1 MDTGVTV
8 TIAGT
13 DYSSSV
19 LNSVRLRVGRDNVDG
34 LIEPHAAAVQLL
46 HRDVPSVD
54 PNGFEIGQTVTI
66 TVDKQATAGTHT
78 LFVGQITD
86 LVVNRDALEVVA
98 VSAPIVDLARQQ
110 ITTAGTTGTV
120 LQAFDTLYGLISSPS
135 YEPAGGFFAL
145 GAGQTVTVPAGT
157 YTASDVLQTVAG
169 SAIEGLLNQDAGQ
182 TVFFTTAEDRRT
194 YVSDLELDGDEVL
207 IDWEVTRRRSQLVN
221 RVDVDYSSGTETASD
236 ATSIS
241 SFGILTKQISTFL
254 DASADAQDY
263 ADFELA
269 RATVPAFYL
278 DRVTVPAHTLPAAD
292 FDVLVVAPIRQ
303 AAVAVAWQDVPAG
316 TAWQD
321 LAVSTIWQ
329 DFQLADTT
337 AGAFLLRIPE
347 LFPDLPRDYFVEG
360 ATYTITRNT
369 LDVELSI
376 SEASLTRPLQ
386 RWIDVPGSILWQN
399 VDAGQT
405 WADLEKDQ
413 VTT

>member
-1 MDTGVTV
+1 MDTGVLV

-19 LNSVRLRVGRDNVDG
+19 LNSVRLRVGRDNVDA

-46 HRDVPSVD
+46 HRDVPSID

-66 TVDKQATAGTHT
+66 TVDKQNAAGTHT
-78 LFVGQITD
+78 LFTGQITD
-86 LVVNRDALEVVA
+86 LVANRDALEIVA

-120 LQAFDTLYGLISSPS
+120 LEAFDTLYGLISSPS
-135 YEPAGGFFAL
+135 YEPAGGFYAL
-145 GAGQTVTVPAGT
+145 GAGDTVTVPAGT

-169 SAIEGLLNQDAGQ
+169 SAIEGLLNQDDGSS
-182 TVFFTTAEDRRT
+182 VFFTTAEDRRT
-194 YVSDLELDGDEVL
+194 FTPDLELEGDEVL

-221 RVDVDYSSGTETASD
+221 RVDVDYSSGTETAQD
-236 ATSIS
+236 ATSIAG
-241 SFGILTKQISTFL
+241 FGILTKQITTYL
-254 DASADAQDY
+254 DSSADAQAY
-263 ADFELA
+263 ADFEIA

-278 DRVTVPAHTLPAAD
+278 DRVTVPAHTLSAAD
-292 FDVLVVAPIRQ
+292 YDVLVMAPIRQ
-303 AAVAVAWQDVPAG
+303 PGVAPAWQDVPAG
-316 TAWQD
+316 TAWDD
-321 LAVSTIWQ
+321 LAPSEIWQ
-329 DFQLADTT
+329 DFQLADSTR
-337 AGAFLLRIPE
+337 GAFLLRIPE
-347 LFPDLPRDYFVEG
+347 LFTGLPQSYFVEG

-376 SEASLTRPLQ
+376 SESSLTRPAQ
-386 RWIDVPGSILWQN
+386 RWIDVSPLIAWQN

-405 WADLEKDQ
+405 WADLNKEE

>member
-1 MDTGVTV
+1 MDTGVLV

-19 LNSVRLRVGRDNVDG
+19 LNSVRLRVGRDNVDA
-34 LIEPHAAAVQLL
+34 LIEPHSAAVQLV

-135 YEPAGGFFAL
+135 YEPAGGFYVL
-145 GAGQTVTVPAGT
+145 GAGETVTVPAGT
-157 YTASDVLQTVAG
+157 YTASDVLQNVAQ
-169 SAIEGLLNQDAGQ
+169 SAIEGLLNQDAGEN
-182 TVFFTTAEDRRT
+182 VFFTTSDDRRYYT
-194 YVSDLELDGDEVL
+194 PDLELEGDEVL

-241 SFGILTKQISTFL
+241 NFGILTKQISTFL
-254 DASADAQDY
+254 DSSADAQAY
-263 ADFELA
+263 ADFELS

-278 DRVTVPAHTLPAAD
+278 DRITVAAHTLTPAD
-292 FDVLVVAPIRQ
+292 YDVLIVAAIRR
-303 AAVAVAWQDVPAG
+303 P
-316 TAWQD
+316 
-321 LAVSTIWQ
+321 STLL
-329 DFQLADTT
+329 DSTG
-337 AGAFLLRIPE
+337 GAFLLNIPE
-347 LFPDLPRDYFVEG
+347 LFEGMFLNFFVEG

-369 LDVELSI
+369 ADVELSI
-376 SEASLTRPLQ
+376 SEASLTRPPQ
-386 RWIDVPGSILWQN
+386 RWVDVPGSIIWQN
-399 VDAGQT
+399 VIPTQIWT
-405 WADLEKDQ
+405 DLDKEQ
-413 VTT
+413 VRTA

>member
-13 DYSSSV
+13 DYSSSA
-19 LNSVRLRVGRDNVDG
+19 LNGVRIRVGRDNVDA

-46 HRDVPSVD
+46 HRDVPTVD

-78 LFVGQITD
+78 LFTGQITD
-86 LVVNRDALEVVA
+86 LVVNRDALEIVA

-110 ITTAGTTGTV
+110 ITTAGYSGTV

-169 SAIEGLLNQDAGQ
+169 SAIEGLLNQDAGSS
-182 TVFFTTAEDRRT
+182 VFFTTSEDRRT
-194 YVSDLELDGDEVL
+194 FTPDLELEGDEVL

-221 RVDVDYSSGTETASD
+221 RVDVDYSSGTETAQD
-236 ATSIS
+236 PTSIAG
-241 SFGILTKQISTFL
+241 FGILTKQITTYL
-254 DASADAQDY
+254 DGSGDAQAY
-263 ADFELA
+263 ADFEIA

-278 DRVTVPAHTLPAAD
+278 DRVTVPAHTLTAAD
-292 FDVLVVAPIRQ
+292 YDVLVMAPIRQ
-303 AAVAVAWQDVPAG
+303 PGVAPAWQDVDPAV
-316 TAWQD
+316 AWDD
-321 LAVSTIWQ
+321 LAPSEIWQ
-329 DFQLADTT
+329 DFQLADSTR
-337 AGAFLLRIPE
+337 GAFLLRIPE
-347 LFPDLPRDYFVEG
+347 LFTGLPQSYFVEG

-376 SEASLTRPLQ
+376 SESSLTRPTQ
-386 RWIDVPGSILWQN
+386 RWVDVSPLIAWQN

-405 WADLEKDQ
+405 WADLNKEE
-413 VTT
+413 VTV

>member
-1 MDTGVTV
+1 MDTGVLV

-66 TVDKQATAGTHT
+66 TVDKRATAGTHT

-182 TVFFTTAEDRRT
+182 TVFFTTSADRRT
-194 YVSDLELDGDEVL
+194 YVSDLELEGDEVL

-221 RVDVDYSSGTETASD
+221 RVDVDYSSGTESAED

-241 SFGILTKQISTFL
+241 TFGILTKQISTFL

-263 ADFELA
+263 ADFEIA
-269 RATVPAFYL
+269 RA
-278 DRVTVPAHTLPAAD
+278 TVPAHTLPAAD

-303 AAVAVAWQDVPAG
+303 PSVAVAWQDVPAG
-316 TAWQD
+316 TAWED
-321 LAVSTIWQ
+321 LTGSMIWQ
-329 DFQLADTT
+329 NFQLDDTT

-405 WADLEKDQ
+405 WADLDKDQ

>member
-19 LNSVRLRVGRDNVDG
+19 LNGVRIRVGRDNVDG
-34 LIEPHAAAVQLL
+34 LIEPHAAAVQLV
-46 HRDVPSVD
+46 HRDVASVD

-110 ITTAGTTGTV
+110 ITTAGYSGTV

-157 YTASDVLQTVAG
+157 YTASDVIQTVAQ
-169 SAIEGLLNQDAGQ
+169 SAIEGLLNQDAGS
-182 TVFFTTAEDRRT
+182 TVFFTTSEDRRT
-194 YVSDLELDGDEVL
+194 FTPDLELEGDEVL

-221 RVDVDYSSGTETASD
+221 RVDVDYSSGTETAQD
-236 ATSIS
+236 ATSIAG
-241 SFGILTKQISTFL
+241 FGILTKQITTYL
-254 DASADAQDY
+254 DSSADAQAY
-263 ADFELA
+263 ADFEIA

-278 DRVTVPAHTLPAAD
+278 DRVTVPAHTLSAAD
-292 FDVLVVAPIRQ
+292 YDVVVVAPIRQ
-303 AAVAVAWQDVPAG
+303 PGVAPAWQDVPVG
-316 TAWQD
+316 TAWDD
-321 LAVSTIWQ
+321 LAPSEIWQ
-329 DFQLADTT
+329 DFQLADSTR
-337 AGAFLLRIPE
+337 GAFLLRIPE
-347 LFPDLPRDYFVEG
+347 LFTGLPQSYFVEG

-376 SEASLTRPLQ
+376 SESSLTRPTQ
-386 RWIDVPGSILWQN
+386 RWVDVSPLIAWQN

-405 WADLEKDQ
+405 WADLNKEE
-413 VTT
+413 VTV